1 MKTGKSRSKG
11 KREQA
16 QPESLEGAVMIP
28 PNLLA
33 ALAKMR
39 TGGAVPVFIT
49 RELENFLTEQ
59 GVFRDDMR
67 PEEAWSKLNEIAGNK
82 PIPEPPAAS

>member
-1 MKTGKSRSKG
+1 MKPGKSRSKAR
-11 KREQA
+11 RE
-16 QPESLEGAVMIP
+16 QPESAEEAVMVP

-39 TGGAVPVFIT
+39 QGGAVPVFIT

-59 GVFRDDMR
+59 GVYRDDMR
-67 PEEAWSKLNEIAGNK
+67 PDEAWSKLNEIAGNK

>member
-1 MKTGKSRSKG
+1 MKPGKSRSKAA
-11 KREQA
+11 REQ
-16 QPESLEGAVMIP
+16 PENSEGSVMVP

-59 GVFRDDMR
+59 GVYRDDMR
-67 PEEAWSKLNEIAGNK
+67 PDEAWAKLNELAGNK